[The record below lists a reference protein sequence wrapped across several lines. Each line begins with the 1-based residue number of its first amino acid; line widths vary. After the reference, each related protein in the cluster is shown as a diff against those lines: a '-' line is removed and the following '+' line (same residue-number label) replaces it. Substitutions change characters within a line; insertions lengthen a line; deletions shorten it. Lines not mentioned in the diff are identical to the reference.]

1 MHSEGEVWARWGVE
15 NICSEQDDG
24 RTKRRTDGRTDHFR
38 SHAERSPNGTRGVL
52 LLSYFVSNAQAIIPV
67 ADGAEND
74 VPFNPSEQDDENE
87 VDV

>member
-1 MHSEGEVWARWGVE
+1 MS
-15 NICSEQDDG
+15 QMKG
-24 RTKRRTDGRTDHFR
+24 REYNYAPNKRTDRRTGRLITIGR
-38 SHAERSPNGTRGVL
+38 PQNGALIVQEV
-52 LLSYFVSNAQAIIPV
+52 SYFVSNAKAIIPV

>member
-1 MHSEGEVWARWGVE
+1 MKGREYMLRTR
-15 NICSEQDDG
+15 G
-24 RTKRRTDGRTDHFR
+24 RTDGKTDRRTDGLITLGR
-38 SHAERSPNGTRGVL
+38 PQNGALMVQEV
-52 LLSYFVSNAQAIIPV
+52 SYFVSNAKAIIPV

>member
-1 MHSEGEVWARWGVE
+1 MHSEGEVWARWRVE
-15 NICSEQDDG
+15 NICSEQEDR
-24 RTKRRTDGRTDHFR
+24 RTERRTDGLITLGR
-38 SHAERSPNGTRGVL
+38 PQNGALMVQEV
-52 LLSYFVSNAQAIIPV
+52 SYFVSNAKAIIPV